1 MDQQG
6 HGHPQETGLVPSS
19 SHMPYSSTAY
29 EATQMMRPPT
39 AASVGSIQPP
49 QTAGLPP
56 LFYFFCFYSKQLRM

>member
-6 HGHPQETGLVPSS
+6 HAQPQETGLVPSS

-39 AASVGSIQPP
+39 AASVGSVQPP
-49 QTAGLPP
+49 QIAGLSTSP
-56 LFYFFCFYSKQLRM
+56 LLPFFFAFIQSN